1 LLIGLLAVGAVAG
14 ALLAYFLT
22 RDNSSTPTT
31 VVTHVQTVTTQGQI
45 TTVEKPVTVTTAP
58 PTTTAAPS
66 PSSQSGVALNNAG
79 YAKMQAGDYA
89 GALPL
94 LEQAVQKLDGTGRL
108 DEAYAKYNLA
118 YTRFQ
123 LGNCDGVLDLLDQA
137 EAIEGHKSAI
147 DRLRAQ
153 AQENC

>member
-1 LLIGLLAVGAVAG
+1 MLPPLPS
-14 ALLAYFLT
+14 F
-22 RDNSSTPTT
+22 
-31 VVTHVQTVTTQGQI
+31 TVTPLT
-45 TTVEKPVTVTTAP
+45 VTVLLPIPAFALAKANVP
-58 PTTTAAPS
+58 PDRLS
-66 PSSQSGVALNNAG
+66 
-79 YAKMQAGDYA
+79 

-94 LEQAVQKLDGTGRL
+94 LEEAVQKLDGTGVL

-118 YTRFQ
+118 YTRYQ